1 MKIHEL
7 FEDITPSELN
17 YVEQIADAFW
27 NKLGID
33 VKFTR
38 HFMDRVNDP
47 RNRTPITADE
57 LIQLFKKEYQMYGKD
72 IAELGANAEAVM
84 KDLISKINLPFVI
97 AGSGKSK
104 QLVTKTVMR
113 KNNFKTPGAEYKV

>member
-1 MKIHEL
+1 MKINEL

-17 YVEQIADAFW
+17 YIEQIADAFW

-47 RNRTPITADE
+47 RNKTPITADE

-97 AGSGKSK
+97 AGAGKHK
-104 QLVTKTVMR
+104 QLVSKTVMR
-113 KNNFKTPGAEYKV
+113 KDNFKTPGSEYKV

>member
-113 KNNFKTPGAEYKV
+113 KDNFKTPGAEYKV

>member
-7 FEDITPSELN
+7 FEDMSRSELD

-33 VKFTR
+33 VKFTY
-38 HFMDRVNDP
+38 HFIDRVNDP

-72 IAELGANAEAVM
+72 IAELGSNAEAVM
-84 KDLISKINLPFVI
+84 KDLLTKINLPFVI
-97 AGSGKSK
+97 SGSGKRK

-113 KNNFKTPGAEYKV
+113 KKNFKTPSAEYKV